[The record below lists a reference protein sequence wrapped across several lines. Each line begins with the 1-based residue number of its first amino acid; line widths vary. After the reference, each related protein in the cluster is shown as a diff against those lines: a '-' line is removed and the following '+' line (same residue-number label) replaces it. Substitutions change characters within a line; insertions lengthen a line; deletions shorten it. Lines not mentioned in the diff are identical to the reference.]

1 MSKCYLKDKTIKLPY
16 ITLMH
21 KQNFQFQFF

>member
-21 KQNFQFQFF
+21 EQNFQF